1 VGLQIQ
7 LILKWYNSKYIFL
20 VICILDG
27 WCKLVL
33 EMRERERERER
44 EKKKKKN
51 KKSTRTG
58 EDIRKVVMDKF

>member
-33 EMRERERERER
+33 EMREIERR
-44 EKKKKKN
+44 KKKKK
-51 KKSTRTG
+51 KSIRTG

>member
-33 EMRERERERER
+33 EERERER
-44 EKKKKKN
+44 EKKKKKK

>member
-44 EKKKKKN
+44 EEEEEEEEEVN
-51 KKSTRTG
+51 KDRRRYS
-58 EDIRKVVMDKF
+58 

>member
-1 VGLQIQ
+1 MGLQIQ
-7 LILKWYNSKYIFL
+7 LILKWYNSKHIFL

-33 EMRERERERER
+33 EMREIERR
-44 EKKKKKN
+44 KKKKK
-51 KKSTRTG
+51 KSIRTG

>member
-1 VGLQIQ
+1 
-7 LILKWYNSKYIFL
+7 LKWYNSKYIFL

-33 EMRERERERER
+33 EMREIERRR
-44 EKKKKKN
+44 KKKKK
-51 KKSTRTG
+51 SIRTG

>member
-44 EKKKKKN
+44 RRRRRRRSQQGQEKIFVKW
-51 KKSTRTG
+51 
-58 EDIRKVVMDKF
+58 

>member
-44 EKKKKKN
+44 ERRRRRRRRSQQGQEKIFVKW
-51 KKSTRTG
+51 
-58 EDIRKVVMDKF
+58 